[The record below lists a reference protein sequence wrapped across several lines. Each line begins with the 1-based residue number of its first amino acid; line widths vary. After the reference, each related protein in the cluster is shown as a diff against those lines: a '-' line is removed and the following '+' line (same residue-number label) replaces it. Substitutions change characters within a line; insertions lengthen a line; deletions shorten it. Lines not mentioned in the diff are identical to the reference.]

1 MTTGTPIRRE
11 PPSFRRVTVAAV
23 SDVGPRLQR
32 ITLAGPELHGF
43 PVPEPAASVR
53 LLLPSPGAALE
64 IPAWNGNEFLSASG
78 TRPVLRTLTPR
89 FVRATG
95 SRSTELDVDV
105 VLHDG
110 GLLSTWAASVTPGFD
125 VAVSGPGR
133 GYAVPAASVVLLAGD
148 ETAIPAISQLLE
160 TFAADVTITVLVEVA
175 AGDGEVPL
183 PVHPRAAVTW
193 VRAIADTSPGSALVE
208 AVRAASID
216 PGARVWA
223 AGEAGA
229 VQRIR
234 KYLFDERGFAR
245 RDAVVR
251 GYWKHGRAET

>member
-11 PPSFRRVTVAAV
+11 PPPFRRVAVAAAA
-23 SDVGPRLQR
+23 DLGPRLRR
-32 ITLAGPELHGF
+32 ITLGGAALDGF
-43 PVPEPAASVR
+43 PMPEPAASVR

-64 IPAWNGNEFLSASG
+64 IPAWNGNEFLSAAG

-89 FVRATG
+89 FVRV
-95 SRSTELDVDV
+95 SELDVDV

-110 GLLSTWAASVTPGFD
+110 GRLSAWAASVTPGVE

-133 GYAVPAASVVLLAGD
+133 GYDIPATNVMLVAGD

-160 TFAADVTITVLVEVA
+160 TFGPDVAISVIIEVA
-175 AGDGEVPL
+175 TSDGEVPL
-183 PVHPRAAVTW
+183 PAHPRAAVTW
-193 VRAIADTSPGSALVE
+193 VRATSGAAPGSALVD
-208 AVRAASID
+208 AVTAAALD
-216 PGARVWA
+216 PETRVWA